1 MSNKTV
7 VMQNNF
13 RGTEMFSI
21 YKTDAEG
28 KAHPEVSKP
37 VVNFG
42 ATKAKYILE
51 HLDDLRAFVEA
62 NKK

>member
-1 MSNKTV
+1 MSDTV
-7 VMQNNF
+7 VMKNNF

-42 ATKAKYILE
+42 VTKAKYILE
-51 HLDDLRAFVEA
+51 HMAELKEFVAEQ
-62 NKK
+62 NK

>member
-42 ATKAKYILE
+42 VTKAKYILE
-51 HLDDLRAFVEA
+51 HMAELKEFVAEQ
-62 NKK
+62 NK